1 VANSVT
7 LKIEGLATVE
17 AALRELPQIVQTQIL
32 GDALMAGGN
41 VLRDGIRG
49 RIHNR
54 TGRTAADVQTVV
66 RVPPNELAGVAT
78 VGGTRDKKT
87 GRSHILRFLE
97 RGTKPHVEPR
107 KRKGARISITLGGQT
122 VTRRGPAPKAKRLA
136 FNGKVYSG
144 VKHPG
149 THAQAPMRIAIAEQG
164 IPAVRAFSQHAWNG
178 IRSAVDRLRQ
188 PGGGP

>member
-1 VANSVT
+1 MADRVT
-7 LKIEGLATVE
+7 LKIEGLSTVE

-32 GDALMAGGN
+32 ADALLAGGN

-66 RVPPNELAGVAT
+66 EVPPNELAGVAI

-107 KRKGARISITLGGQT
+107 KRKGPRISITLGSRT
-122 VTRRGPAPKAKRLA
+122 VTRRGLAPQAKRIA
-136 FNGKVYSG
+136 FQGKVYNR
-144 VKHPG
+144 VQHPG
-149 THAQAPMRIAIAEQG
+149 THAQAPMRITIAEQG
-164 IPAVRAFSQHAWNG
+164 IPAVRAFSQKAWNG
-178 IRSAVDRLRQ
+178 IRAAVDRLRQ
-188 PGGGP
+188 SGGGP